1 MRCGNGLEFLY
12 VLREERMGITYS
24 DVLLI
29 GWVMGVAYKGLC
41 QKRRNEIESLGK
53 LENGK

>member
-1 MRCGNGLEFLY
+1 MRERIEIL
-12 VLREERMGITYS
+12 VLREEGMGITYS

-29 GWVMGVAYKGLC
+29 GWWVMSVAYEGLC
-41 QKRRNEIESLGK
+41 QKRRNEIESLEK

>member
-12 VLREERMGITYS
+12 VLREEGMGITYS

-29 GWVMGVAYKGLC
+29 GWVMGVAYEGLC